1 MVDTT
6 AIENDDTLTAK
17 QKTLTIAAADLDDKT
32 TADAMLADAKAEALT
47 ADMIAAELK
56 KSYSSDTDADL
67 LDAAIRWWIF

>member
-1 MVDTT
+1 LTLPPSRTT
-6 AIENDDTLTAK
+6 
-17 QKTLTIAAADLDDKT
+17 TIAAADLDDKT

-56 KSYSSDTDADL
+56 KSYSSD